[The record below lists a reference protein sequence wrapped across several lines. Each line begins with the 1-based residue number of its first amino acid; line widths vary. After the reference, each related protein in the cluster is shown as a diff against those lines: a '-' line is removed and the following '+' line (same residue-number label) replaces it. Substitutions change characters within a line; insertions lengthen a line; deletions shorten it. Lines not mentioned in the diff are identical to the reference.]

1 MTFIVLF
8 GYCLNNW
15 SGGYIIKFGY
25 KKEKKVYASEAQ
37 DVFLTLDS
45 AERVPFSA
53 IDSRWRAGGTQT

>member
-1 MTFIVLF
+1 MFIVLL

-25 KKEKKVYASEAQ
+25 KKEKVYTLEAQ

-45 AERVPFSA
+45 AARVPLSA
-53 IDSRWRAGGTQT
+53 IDIR